1 MLLSLG
7 ARSQNDTKK
16 DDPII
21 FPFWMVQEI
30 ALDLE
35 DLDALRK
42 VDMVNTLIISN
53 LKQQLSDF
61 MRMDKI
67 HEEQKALLQN
77 SISILRTQYEAEKLR
92 KPKSNWFIWLLAS
105 IAAFGG
111 GFVVASF

>member
-1 MLLSLG
+1 MLTALG

-42 VDMVNTLIISN
+42 VEIVNTLLIAN
-53 LKQQLSDF
+53 LKEQISVHVQ
-61 MRMDKI
+61 MNKI
-67 HEEQKALLQN
+67 HTDQKALLQN
-77 SISILRTQYEAEKLR
+77 TISILTTQYEAEKLK
-92 KPKSNWFIWLLAS
+92 KPKSNWFVWMLAT